1 MPIRKFL
8 KDQARKAV
16 LWALEQKEDP
26 SPEQEQEKSEKK
38 AKTTLIT
45 PYNSSTYVVREKTE
59 GERIEVEKT
68 TEKNQS
74 DHREKAT
81 LMLMSLLLIHEF
93 VWDANIW
100 QGYEARPEQLDQI
113 REDIYTI
120 LQKHPHL
127 ETVDA
132 GDVLQTW
139 LEDYALFKKEGFSSS
154 P

>member
-1 MPIRKFL
+1 M
-8 KDQARKAV
+8 
-16 LWALEQKEDP
+16 
-26 SPEQEQEKSEKK
+26 
-38 AKTTLIT
+38 
-45 PYNSSTYVVREKTE
+45 VREKTE